1 MAEPTTAI
9 RIADTPIPPPS
20 AARLHP
26 VRPPLYR
33 RQSRFTEEM
42 AEDHTPVP
50 SLYEHDD
57 ETSRSRIHQ
66 PRESPMPSPTTATP
80 TLLAHSSSSS
90 SLSNILRG
98 MNGCAHGAAC
108 VILIAIMVEFL
119 TQSRGHWYGKIRYAP
134 FPPFPSPVA
143 NPPPPLPKRTSHR
156 PPHLPLLRHHPRR
169 HLPHPPAHPLA
180 DVGAAPP
187 RALRGVVH
195 CAVLRVRRARP
206 RVSAG
211 VYVLGD
217 AAGSGGAV
225 GLWVSLGAWVG
236 YPPGGMCVVLWGG
249 VADGFSVWSLA
260 HAALRRR
267 RFGRGIRSYY
277 YGLGGDRPGTPPHL
291 LLFPAPR
298 RRRTPAWR
306 NWTTSTT
313 TRRHD
318 DEEGGV
324 QVFTPRVGGM
334 PPPSASLPLRERVER
349 QQQQQQ
355 QQRQRLEKRRQP
367 SLHST
372 ASTAYDKGEGGAD
385 EKGLVGVGE
394 EKEEG
399 VVGVGAPGRVV
410 VKM

>member
-143 NPPPPLPKRTSHR
+143 NPPPPPPEAHKPSPSSPSSPSTPPSTSSPSSACTPPGRRGRCSSACSAGCRTLRCSSRTSR
-156 PPHLPLLRHHPRR
+156 ATTCFCRGLRSGRCRREWRGRWFMGFFGCLGRLPPWW
-169 HLPHPPAHPLA
+169 
-180 DVGAAPP
+180 DV
-187 RALRGVVH
+187 
-195 CAVLRVRRARP
+195 C
-206 RVSAG
+206 
-211 VYVLGD
+211 
-217 AAGSGGAV
+217 
-225 GLWVSLGAWVG
+225 
-236 YPPGGMCVVLWGG
+236 CVVGWCG
-249 VADGFSVWSLA
+249 
-260 HAALRRR
+260 
-267 RFGRGIRSYY
+267 
-277 YGLGGDRPGTPPHL
+277 
-291 LLFPAPR
+291 
-298 RRRTPAWR
+298 
-306 NWTTSTT
+306 
-313 TRRHD
+313 
-318 DEEGGV
+318 
-324 QVFTPRVGGM
+324 
-334 PPPSASLPLRERVER
+334 
-349 QQQQQQ
+349 
-355 QQRQRLEKRRQP
+355 
-367 SLHST
+367 
-372 ASTAYDKGEGGAD
+372 
-385 EKGLVGVGE
+385 
-394 EKEEG
+394 
-399 VVGVGAPGRVV
+399 
-410 VKM
+410 